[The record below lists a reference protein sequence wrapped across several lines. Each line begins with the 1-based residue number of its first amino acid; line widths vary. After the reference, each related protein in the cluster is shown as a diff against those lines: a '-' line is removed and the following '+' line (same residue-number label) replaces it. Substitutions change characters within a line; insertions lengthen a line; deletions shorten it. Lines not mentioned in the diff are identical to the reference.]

1 MDLVSNSFDSTTSTN
16 LASLSACLS
25 EPIPTIANIIHT
37 IRVSRDR
44 VKQSHS
50 DLNDYADDT
59 QYITTSLLRH
69 ATDHHGHVESLNQTR
84 SPCR

>member
-16 LASLSACLS
+16 LLASLSACLS
-25 EPIPTIANIIHT
+25 GPIPTIANVIHT

-50 DLNDYADDT
+50 DLNDYEDDT
-59 QYITTSLLRH
+59 QYITTSLLRR
-69 ATDHHGHVESLNQTR
+69 ATIIMVM
-84 SPCR
+84 